1 MSSFLPLLGA
11 MAAKD
16 VEFDVFE
23 DEEELILATSSG
35 WKTPPALPPLSRE
48 AQKTRDKECS
58 QAGGYGTRT
67 Q

>member
-23 DEEELILATSSG
+23 DEEELILATWFPYLEG
-35 WKTPPALPPLSRE
+35 DL
-48 AQKTRDKECS
+48 
-58 QAGGYGTRT
+58 
-67 Q
+67 